1 MEKMM
6 VAVVPSDVFECNRQE
21 GRKKKKVS
29 SQVFLSI
36 FTSNISFTFV
46 ISLPT

>member
-21 GRKKKKVS
+21 GREKKG
-29 SQVFLSI
+29 FLS
-36 FTSNISFTFV
+36 SFSKYFHK
-46 ISLPT
+46 